1 VGKSATVTVLFTD
14 IVDSTARLQELGE
27 LRAHAVF
34 DAHHELLSS
43 TLAEHGGDEVKWL
56 GDGVMAVFSSAAD
69 AVRCAIELQRR
80 AAAVT
85 PVARVAIRA
94 GLALG
99 EATREDDGDWFGTP
113 VVTAARLC
121 AAAGA
126 GEILCP
132 ELVAGLLGGF
142 EDLAFVELGPREL
155 KGLGSSV
162 VVSSVRYEA
171 TPVVPARAPVVG
183 RDADLRALRE
193 QLDGAESGSFGLVLV
208 SGEPGVGKTRLVEE
222 LADDATARGF
232 AVGWGSCHEDA
243 GAPTLWP
250 WLRALRELAVACPT
264 DLSALGHR
272 WPVVAHALPELVT
285 RVQPEPPP
293 ALDPAAARF
302 RLLDS
307 MDALLGVVT
316 SSRPALVV
324 LDDLHWADATSLDL
338 LTLVAAGV
346 GDRPLLVVGTYR
358 DVEVGR
364 GHPLAAAL
372 AELARRPRVTRHV
385 LRGISAGAVTELVG
399 ALGLPDV
406 AHVAD
411 NVFERTDGNPFFV
424 TELVRLIQGGA
435 VDRVPEGVRDVV
447 GRRVDRLSSDAGEVL
462 AAGAVLGR
470 DVHVSLL
477 SACVDLD
484 QAAVIDAVDEA
495 LAAGLLTERGVR
507 PGHVRFVHALIREVL
522 LDELSS
528 LRRIGLHRRIVAALR
543 ASDSRP
549 GTATELAHHLLEAAP
564 AGDVGAAVDAAMA
577 AADGALARYGY
588 AEAEDWYERALQAL
602 ELAPDPEDA
611 RSAELLLRRG
621 DVRHRAGR
629 LEEAGADLHRAAAA
643 AERAGRADL
652 LARAA
657 LGVAGAPEETSASQ
671 TGDIELLDRALGV
684 VDAVEDAQRAMLL
697 ARQAILLVDRGDPL
711 GQDLLAQALDLAAR
725 SGDPG
730 AQIYVRRVR
739 HRLWFDP
746 LALEERLAGADEL
759 VELGRSRRDLETETW
774 GHRWRLI
781 ALFETED
788 VEAVDRELDELQ
800 RLADELRQPF
810 HEWGWVVRRAGRAL
824 MEGRLAEADELTI
837 RALTLAA
844 GMGTE
849 FTLMS
854 SMNQLFHVRAVQGRV
869 GELVAGVEASAAA
882 LPLLTPVAAFAR
894 LELGD
899 LDEARARIAG
909 FEPRILTEGS
919 RLLYSTGAALLAEL
933 AVGLGDAELG
943 HAARA
948 LLEPLTGRMAVI
960 TPGLSVLAPIDHAL
974 ALASHAVGDLA
985 AAETFLRQAIDQL
998 RRMGAEGLLP
1008 RTQVALARVLSD
1020 LDDPAA
1026 GALLDE
1032 AMTRA
1037 RRLGLGGALALA
1049 DRPRR

>member
-14 IVDSTARLQELGE
+14 IVDSTARLQDLGE

-56 GDGVMAVFSSAAD
+56 GDGIMAVFSSSAD

-80 AAAVT
+80 AAAV
-85 PVARVAIRA
+85 PSVARVAIRA

-126 GEILCP
+126 GEIFCP
-132 ELVAGLLGGF
+132 DLVAGLLGGF
-142 EDLAFVELGPREL
+142 EDLAFLELGPREL
-155 KGLGSSV
+155 KGLAKPV
-162 VVSSVRYEA
+162 VVHSVRYEA
-171 TPVVPARAPVVG
+171 APVAPSRAPVVG
-183 RDADLRALRE
+183 RDADLRALQE
-193 QLDGAESGSFGLVLV
+193 QLDRAESGSGGLVLV

-222 LADDATARGF
+222 LADHAATRGF

-250 WLRALRELAVACPT
+250 WLRALRELAVASPT
-264 DLSALGHR
+264 DPGALGHR
-272 WPVVAHALPELVT
+272 WPVVADALPELVT
-285 RVQPEPPP
+285 TEKPEPPP
-293 ALDPAAARF
+293 ALEPAAARF

-307 MDALLGVVT
+307 LDALLGVVA

-338 LTLVAAGV
+338 LALVAAGLR
-346 GDRPLLVVGTYR
+346 DRPLLVVGTYR

-372 AELARRPRVTRHV
+372 AELARQPRVTRHA
-385 LRGISAGAVTELVG
+385 LRGISAGAVAELV
-399 ALGLPDV
+399 AELGLPDV
-406 AHVAD
+406 AD
-411 NVFERTDGNPFFV
+411 DVFERTDGNPFFV
-424 TELVRLIQGGA
+424 TELVRLIQDGA
-435 VDRVPEGVRDVV
+435 VDRVPEGVRDVI
-447 GRRVDRLSSDAGEVL
+447 GRRVDRLSPDAGEVL
-462 AAGAVLGR
+462 AVGAVIGR
-470 DVHVSLL
+470 DVDVSLL

-484 QAAVIDAVDEA
+484 QGGVIDAVDDA

-528 LRRIGLHRRIVAALR
+528 LRRIGLHRRIAAALR
-543 ASDSRP
+543 ASNSRP
-549 GTATELAHHLLEAAP
+549 GTVTQLAHHLLEAAP

-588 AEAEDWYERALQAL
+588 AEADGWYERALQAL
-602 ELAPDPEDA
+602 ELAPDPDDVL
-611 RSAELLLRRG
+611 SAELLLRRG

-629 LEEAGADLHRAAAA
+629 LEEARADLQRAAIA

-657 LGVAGAPEETSASQ
+657 LGAAGEPEESSATQ
-671 TGDIELLDRALGV
+671 TGDIELLDRALGLG
-684 VDAVEDAQRAMLL
+684 DAVDDAQRSMLL
-697 ARQAILLVDRGDPL
+697 ARQAMVLVDRRDPR
-711 GQDLLAQALDLAAR
+711 GQDLLAEALDLAER
-725 SGDPG
+725 SGEPG

-746 LALEERLAGADEL
+746 LALEERLASADEL
-759 VELGRSRRDLETETW
+759 LELGRSRRDLETETW

-781 ALFETED
+781 ALFETDD
-788 VEAVDRELDELQ
+788 VEAVDRELDEVQ
-800 RLADELRQPF
+800 RLADELHQPF

-824 MEGRLAEADELTI
+824 MEGRLAEADELTA
-837 RALTLAA
+837 RALSLAA

-849 FTLMS
+849 FTLIS

-869 GELVAGVEASAAA
+869 GELVAGIEAAA
-882 LPLLTPVAAFAR
+882 SLPLLAPAAAFGR

-899 LDEARARIAG
+899 LAEARARLAG
-909 FEPRILTEGS
+909 FDPHILTEGS

-933 AVGLGDAELG
+933 AVGLGDAEVG
-943 HAARA
+943 RAAHD

-960 TPGLSVLAPIDHAL
+960 APGLSVLAPVDHAL
-974 ALASHAVGDLA
+974 GLTAHAVGDLA
-985 AAETFLRQAIDQL
+985 AAETLLRQAIDQL
-998 RRMGAEGLLP
+998 RRMGADGLLP
-1008 RTQVALARVLSD
+1008 RTQVALARVLSAR
-1020 LDDPAA
+1020 DDPAA
-1026 GALLDE
+1026 AGALFDE
-1032 AMTRA
+1032 ATARA
-1037 RRLGLGGALALA
+1037 RQLGLGGALALA
-1049 DRPRR
+1049 ERARRS